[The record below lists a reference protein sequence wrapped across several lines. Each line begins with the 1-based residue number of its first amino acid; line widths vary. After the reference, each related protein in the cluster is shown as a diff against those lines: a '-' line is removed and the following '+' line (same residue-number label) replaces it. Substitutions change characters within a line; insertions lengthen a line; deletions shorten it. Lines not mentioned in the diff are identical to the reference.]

1 MALNAEGNVK
11 PEEKKEGKRTVEVRC
26 QCGCSPRGK
35 LIAMLI
41 DFPEAV
47 FGSGA
52 VVQVACPSKK
62 SRLSQ
67 IRL

>member
-1 MALNAEGNVK
+1 MK
-11 PEEKKEGKRTVEVRC
+11 PEEEKKDGKRTVEVRC
-26 QCGCSPRGK
+26 QCGCTPRGK
-35 LIAMLI
+35 LVATLI

-52 VVQVACPSKK
+52 VLQVACPSKK
-62 SRLSQ
+62 SRLSR